1 VALLK
6 DQSDQVVGKLSQHYQ
21 VSGPADKVDAA
32 KKAEILF
39 YRETQLPPG
48 QYSVEAIAYDQATGK
63 GSLKAAAVEVPSADD
78 SSLRLSSL
86 ALLQRAEKLSD
97 ADKKVDN
104 PFHFGEVLVYPN
116 MGRPL
121 SKSGNKQVA
130 FFFTVYPAKG
140 ATASPKFTLR
150 VLKDGKQLA
159 AGSPALG
166 PVDSSGRIQYASA
179 LPLDGFQPGKYVLEI
194 TVTDGHT
201 STSRSIQFTVQ
212 P

>member
-1 VALLK
+1 
-6 DQSDQVVGKLSQHYQ
+6 
-21 VSGPADKVDAA
+21 
-32 KKAEILF
+32 
-39 YRETQLPPG
+39 
-48 QYSVEAIAYDQATGK
+48 
-63 GSLKAAAVEVPSADD
+63 
-78 SSLRLSSL
+78 
-86 ALLQRAEKLSD
+86 LLQRAEKLSD

-179 LPLDGFQPGKYVLEI
+179 LPLDGFQPGNYVLEI
-194 TVTDGHT
+194 TVADGH
-201 STSRSIQFTVQ
+201 SSPSRSIGFTVQ